1 MSEPV
6 HFVLID
12 DHPSMRTGIR
22 TILEDSGEF
31 VSVGEGECVKKLS
44 GTIREKRPD
53 IALVDINLSTGSGF
67 DIFSS
72 PYRTGDKEFP
82 RVLMLSMFV
91 KSSYVVKAITLGA
104 AGYVTKN
111 SPPHL
116 ILDAARAVASGHHY
130 FDIYAADVLVEWIR
144 SIPNAGGMVQNDSYN
159 ALSEREKEIFILL
172 ARGMG
177 SGEIASQL
185 HISRKT
191 ASNYRNSIMRALGLE
206 SSIEIQAFA
215 DEMGLL

>member
-1 MSEPV
+1 MSEATR
-6 HFVLID
+6 FIIID
-12 DHPSMRTGIR
+12 DHPSMRMGIR

-31 VSVGEGECVKKLS
+31 ISVGEGQSVKELS
-44 GTIREKRPD
+44 GVIREEKPD
-53 IALVDINLSTGSGF
+53 IALVDINLGTGSGF
-67 DIFSS
+67 DIFTARSI
-72 PYRTGDKEFP
+72 TGVGELPK
-82 RVLMLSMFV
+82 VLMLSMFV
-91 KSSYVVKAITLGA
+91 KSTYVVKAITLGA

-111 SPPHL
+111 SPPYL
-116 ILDAARAVASGHHY
+116 ILDAARAVAAGHHY
-130 FDIYAADVLVEWIR
+130 FDIYAADVLAEWIR
-144 SIPNAGGMVQNDSYN
+144 SIPNAGGMVHNDSYN

-177 SGEIASQL
+177 SGEIAAQL

-191 ASNYRNSIMRALGLE
+191 ASNYRNSIMRSLGLE